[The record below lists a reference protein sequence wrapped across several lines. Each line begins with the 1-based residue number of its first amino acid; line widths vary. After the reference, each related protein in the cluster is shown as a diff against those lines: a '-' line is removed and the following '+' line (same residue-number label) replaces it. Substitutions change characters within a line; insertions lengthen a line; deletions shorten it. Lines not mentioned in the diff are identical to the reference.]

1 MRNTLRNLFTIYS
14 KLTICGEAID
24 GQQAIDAAVA
34 LKPDVVLLDFE
45 MPNGN
50 GLWAASEIKQRL
62 PDLPIVM
69 FTLFKTAALDLEARK
84 VGVRVVVGKEEGV
97 IKLLRA
103 IEDKLAQL
111 LFAHYSSHTN
121 FPRLCPIIVNEPQ
134 ERLTDCCVLRFNF
147 GVLIC

>member
-103 IEDKLAQL
+103 IEDELAQ
-111 LFAHYSSHTN
+111 
-121 FPRLCPIIVNEPQ
+121 PIIVNEPQ
-134 ERLTDCCVLRFNF
+134 VPPGSESPQPNDLSA
-147 GVLIC
+147 